1 MEARQAASGGPP
13 KPWFSARHYLEN
25 VEGSALPHLSQI
37 DAPTTWSEGQ
47 APQASPDL
55 GRCYRIASW

>member
-37 DAPTTWSEGQ
+37 DAPTSWSEGQ
-47 APQASPDL
+47 APPGLARPGAL
-55 GRCYRIASW
+55 LPHR